1 MNRQSLI
8 DRWVEELSSDAKL
21 QEESRERLIKTLKED
36 LRDELILAAELEVEA
51 DHLIYEHL
59 AKEARRLSREKQQ
72 LAKTIEKLIMDL
84 GGTVDHKDRPA
95 HVAEPDGHFRDILKL
110 ESELGERF
118 AEQLNIAEDGGLHHA
133 ASVLIKLR
141 EAHYR
146 HQEGIEGLIMKINT
160 TL

>member
-1 MNRQSLI
+1 MAKQSLI
-8 DRWVEELSSDAKL
+8 DRWVEELSSDSKS
-21 QEESRERLIKTLKED
+21 QEESREKLIETLKED
-36 LRDELILAAELEVEA
+36 LRDELILAAELEIEA
-51 DHLIYEHL
+51 NHLIYEHL

-84 GGTVDHKDRPA
+84 GGTVDNQDRPT

-110 ESELGERF
+110 ENELGERF
-118 AEQLNIAEDGGLHHA
+118 VEQLIIAEDGGLHEA
-133 ASVLIKLR
+133 ASVLIKFR
-141 EAHYR
+141 EVHYQ